1 MTPEPRDPAPVRV
14 PAHISVP
21 SNAPNGCKAF
31 MGPFS
36 IVITATPSGRTANV
50 APRAGIC
57 GACDRGFVRRSV
69 LLREKD
75 KTRRVRY
82 RHAIDCIRIVI
93 PDYIKGGSLN
103 HRGQEWGGDTRL
115 RPVSDACFPWTL
127 ASQAPLMARY
137 VAQCLPGW

>member
-103 HRGQEWGGDTRL
+103 HRGQEWGGGYPSAARL
-115 RPVSDACFPWTL
+115 GL
-127 ASQAPLMARY
+127 ASPASLMARD